1 MLTLA
6 QIDTAAPGFLLKHV
20 GAPQMHRD
28 VQQWAIDS
36 EVEATSTHEPCIVTP
51 ACGTPQ
57 MAPYNTQ
64 YERLAVHLAAAGV
77 AAEPNLW
84 DCPVTLA
91 REHRRAT
98 PDSDAPSAPGGFFVN
113 ALVT

>member
-1 MLTLA
+1 
-6 QIDTAAPGFLLKHV
+6 
-20 GAPQMHRD
+20 
-28 VQQWAIDS
+28 
-36 EVEATSTHEPCIVTP
+36 
-51 ACGTPQ
+51 

-98 PDSDAPSAPGGFFVN
+98 PDSDAPSAPGRLLATAPVD
-113 ALVT
+113 

>member
-1 MLTLA
+1 
-6 QIDTAAPGFLLKHV
+6 
-20 GAPQMHRD
+20 
-28 VQQWAIDS
+28 
-36 EVEATSTHEPCIVTP
+36 
-51 ACGTPQ
+51 

-98 PDSDAPSAPGGFFVN
+98 PDSDAPSAPG
-113 ALVT
+113 ALFCCLVDSSVCSHLSQQRCQGRRC